1 MLWMTAFDRI
11 TYHIEINML
20 SENYL
25 TEAAFF
31 HRFSTGCRIV
41 RGTGDKR
48 RNPVL
53 HRANII
59 LIPSFLSS

>member
-1 MLWMTAFDRI
+1 M
-11 TYHIEINML
+11 N
-20 SENYL
+20 
-25 TEAAFF
+25 
-31 HRFSTGCRIV
+31 RIV

-59 LIPSFLSS
+59 LISSFLSS